1 MDPLNPFHIY
11 IRPIKNNV
19 NAVLSICLN
28 IRENQ

>member
-1 MDPLNPFHIY
+1 MDPLNPDGSFH
-11 IRPIKNNV
+11 RPIKNNV